1 MEIQERVKSY
11 EEAMLNDLAT
21 LVSYNSVQ
29 GEPQPDAPFGEVP
42 AACLDKALEI
52 AEGYGFA
59 VKNVDHYA
67 GYAEIGE
74 GEQVIG
80 VLAHLDVV
88 PAGEGW
94 KTDPFTLTRDGDR
107 VYGRGTSDDK
117 GAVVASM
124 IAMKVLKDMNVP
136 LTKRIRLILGTNE
149 ETGSKCLAHY
159 VEKEGHI
166 DMGFTPD
173 GTFPGVHGEK
183 GALGLDFESIRTQI
197 KEIRG
202 GVASNVVCNHC
213 TMIVASEAVSE
224 EALRLALEKHPV
236 TFEIKPEQG
245 DLIVDVYGTAAH
257 ASTPKLGVNAIGE
270 LMAALAEAG
279 MQDDFVEFYNRR
291 IGTSC
296 DGAGCD
302 CQVEDEY
309 GPLTFSNGIIKMEN
323 GVIRG
328 TIDIRFPVTMNSR
341 QIASRIE
348 AALAGETQGK
358 ITVRSQM
365 EPLFFPIDS
374 PLVSRLL
381 QAYQEVTGDLESKP
395 ITMGGGTYAKG
406 IHNCIAFGCEFM
418 GEDCHIHDANE
429 FVRIDCLLQQAE
441 IYVHALMKL
450 LEA

>member
-1 MEIQERVKSY
+1 MDIKERVKSY
-11 EEAMLNDLAT
+11 EEAMLKDLAE

-29 GEPQPDAPFGEVP
+29 GEAKPNAPFGEVP

-52 AEGYGFA
+52 AEGYGFRT
-59 VKNVDHYA
+59 KNVDHYA

-74 GEQVIG
+74 GESVIG

-94 KTDPFTLTRDGDR
+94 NTDPFVLTRDQDR

-124 IAMKVLKDMNVP
+124 IAMKVLKDMEIP
-136 LTKRIRLILGTNE
+136 LNKRIRLILGTNE
-149 ETGSKCLAHY
+149 ENGSKCLAHY

-183 GALGLDFESIRTQI
+183 GALGLDFESTQTAI

-202 GVASNVVCNHC
+202 GIASNVVCNHC
-213 TMIVASEAVSE
+213 TLTISQDAVAET
-224 EALRLALEKHPV
+224 ALRSALEKHPI
-236 TFEIKPEQG
+236 TFEVKRDQD

-257 ASTPKLGVNAIGE
+257 ASTPKLGINAIGE

-291 IGTSC
+291 IGISC
-296 DGAGCD
+296 DGAGCG
-302 CQVEDEY
+302 CKTADEY
-309 GPLTFSNGIIKMEN
+309 GPLTFSNGLIQMDH

-328 TIDIRFPVTMNSR
+328 TIDIRFPVTMKS
-341 QIASRIE
+341 QSIIE
-348 AALAGETQGK
+348 LIEKTMATETKGK
-358 ITVRSQM
+358 ITVRSHT

-381 QAYQEVTGDLESKP
+381 EAYQEVTGDYQSKP

-406 IHNCIAFGCEFM
+406 IRNCIAFGCEFE

>member
-1 MEIQERVKSY
+1 MDIRKRVKEY
-11 EEAMLNDLAT
+11 EQTMLKDLET
-21 LVSYNSVQ
+21 LVSFNSVE
-29 GEPQPDAPFGEVP
+29 GEPEENAPFGKVP
-42 AACLDKALEI
+42 AACLDKALEM
-52 AEGYGFA
+52 AEGYGFKT
-59 VKNVDHYA
+59 KNVDHYA
-67 GYAEIGE
+67 GYVEMGE

-80 VLAHLDVV
+80 MLAHLDVV

-94 KTDPFTLTRDGDR
+94 NTDPFKLTQIGDR

-117 GAVVASM
+117 GAVICSM
-124 IAMKVLKDMNVP
+124 TAMRILREMNIP
-136 LTKRIRLILGTNE
+136 MNKRIRLILGTNE

-183 GALGLDFESIRTQI
+183 GALGLDFSGKSKILSIQ
-197 KEIRG
+197 G

-213 TMIVASEAVSE
+213 VLTVSE
-224 EALRLALEKHPV
+224 DDVKAEELKKALAAHPV
-236 TFEIKPEQG
+236 KAEVTVENGVITA
-245 DLIVDVYGTAAH
+245 DVYGTAAH
-257 ASTPKLGVNAIGE
+257 ASTPLLGVNAIGE
-270 LMAALAEAG
+270 LMKALEEAG
-279 MQDDFVEFYNRR
+279 MKDDFVEFYNRR

-302 CQVEDEY
+302 LKVEDEY
-309 GPLTFSNGIIKMEN
+309 GPLTFSNGIIKEED
-323 GVIRG
+323 GVISG
-328 TIDIRFPVTMNSR
+328 TIDIRFPVTMNS
-341 QIASRIE
+341 E
-348 AALAGETQGK
+348 AMVNRLTSSMKEETQGT
-358 ITVRSQM
+358 ISVRSRT
-365 EPLFFPIDS
+365 EPLFFPVDS

-381 QAYQEVTGDLESKP
+381 EAYQEVTGDMESKP

-406 IHNCIAFGCEFM
+406 IHNCIAFGCEFE

-429 FVRIDCLLQQAE
+429 YVRIECLLQQTE

>member
-1 MEIQERVKSY
+1 MDIKQRVKSY
-11 EEAMLNDLAT
+11 EERMLNDLAA
-21 LVSYNSVQ
+21 LVSYNSVL
-29 GEPQPDAPFGEVP
+29 GEAKPNAPFGEVP
-42 AACLDKALEI
+42 SACLDKALEI
-52 AEGYGFA
+52 AEGYDFRTC
-59 VKNVDHYA
+59 NVDHYA

-74 GEQVIG
+74 GEPLIG
-80 VLAHLDVV
+80 ILAHLDVV

-94 KTDPFTLTRDGDR
+94 ETDPFTLTRAGDR

-117 GAVVASM
+117 GAVAASL
-124 IAMKVLKDMNVP
+124 IAMKVLQEMNVP
-136 LTKRIRLILGTNE
+136 LNKRIRLILGTNE

-183 GALGLDFESIRTQI
+183 GALGLTFRSVKTKIADIH
-197 KEIRG
+197 G

-213 TMIVASEAVSE
+213 TAVLNEADVSSAQLEAVLK
-224 EALRLALEKHPV
+224 AHPV
-236 TFEIKPEQG
+236 TFKIEAQG
-245 DLIVDVYGTAAH
+245 DYYTIDVFGTAAH

-270 LMAALAEAG
+270 LMAALEEAG
-279 MQDDFVEFYNRR
+279 MQDEFVSFYNRR
-291 IGTSC
+291 IGVQC
-296 DGAGCD
+296 DGSGCG
-302 CQVEDEY
+302 CKVEDEY
-309 GPLTFSNGIIKMEN
+309 GPLTFSNGMIRTED
-323 GVIRG
+323 GVISG
-328 TIDIRFPVTMNSR
+328 TIDIRFPVTMKSD
-341 QIASRIE
+341 QIVGLIETSLAAE
-348 AALAGETQGK
+348 AAGVITIERET
-358 ITVRSQM
+358 

-381 QAYQEVTGDLESKP
+381 EAYQEVTGDLESRP

-406 IHNCIAFGCEFM
+406 IHNCIAFGCEFE